1 MALRLYSTLSRSLEE
16 FRPLDE
22 GKVRMYTC
30 GPTVYDRAHIGNFRT
45 FVFEDVLRRYLT
57 WKGYDV
63 TQVRNLTDVD
73 DRTIGGALK
82 AGVSLREF
90 TQPFAAAF
98 FEDSDR
104 LGMER
109 AEHYPLATDHLPEMV
124 ELVQK
129 LIDRELAYLA
139 DGSVYFD
146 ISKFPSYGQLARLDT
161 SGLREGERASGD
173 DAYEKENARDFVL
186 WKGGERPEEGDVAV
200 WDSPWG
206 PGRPGWHLEC
216 SALASS
222 FLGQPFD
229 IHSGGVDLIFPHH
242 TNEIAQAE
250 GATGKPF
257 ARYWIHANHML
268 IEGRKMSK
276 SEGNFFTVADM
287 LEKGFRPSTLRR
299 LLTSGQYRVEF
310 NFTLDGMD
318 DAARSVERLMEL
330 RRRLAASRTDATDAP
345 ATRLNQMAEKML
357 SNFEAA
363 MDDDVNVSEA
373 WSALFVFAREVNI
386 ELDSTGSRAP
396 TADVEAAL
404 AAVASIDR
412 VLGVLA
418 LADLEGREVSEEQ
431 RAWIEAQLVARAK
444 ARKTGDYA
452 KADAIRDELAAAG
465 VEVDDTSAGSRWRLV
480 ERG

>member
-22 GKVRMYTC
+22 GKVRMYNC

-45 FVFEDVLRRYLT
+45 FVFEDVLRRYLK

-63 TQVRNLTDVD
+63 IQVRNLTDVD

-229 IHSGGVDLIFPHH
+229 IHTGGVDLIFPHH

-250 GATGKPF
+250 GATSKPF

-299 LLTSGQYRVEF
+299 LLTSSQYRVEF

-330 RRRLAASRTDATDAP
+330 RRRLAASGTDATGAP
-345 ATRLNQMAEKML
+345 ATRLNQMAERML
-357 SNFEAA
+357 SSFEAA
-363 MDDDVNVSEA
+363 MDDDLNVSEA
-373 WSALFVFAREVNI
+373 WSALFVFAREVNT

-418 LADLEGREVSEEQ
+418 LADLEGREVSDEQ
-431 RAWIEAQLVARAK
+431 RTWIEAQLVARAN

>member
-229 IHSGGVDLIFPHH
+229 IHTGGVDLIFPHH

-250 GATGKPF
+250 GATSKPF

-373 WSALFVFAREVNI
+373 WSALFVFAREVNT

-418 LADLEGREVSEEQ
+418 LADLEGREVSDEQ
-431 RAWIEAQLVARAK
+431 RTWIEAQLVARAN

>member
-22 GKVRMYTC
+22 GKVRMYNC

-45 FVFEDVLRRYLT
+45 FVFEDVLRRYLK

-63 TQVRNLTDVD
+63 IQVRNLTDVD

-250 GATGKPF
+250 GATSKPF

-299 LLTSGQYRVEF
+299 LLTSSQYRVEF

-330 RRRLAASRTDATDAP
+330 RRRLAASGTDATGAP
-345 ATRLNQMAEKML
+345 ATRLNQMAERML
-357 SNFEAA
+357 SSFETA
-363 MDDDVNVSEA
+363 MDDDLNVSEA
-373 WSALFVFAREVNI
+373 WSALFVFAREVNT

-418 LADLEGREVSEEQ
+418 LADLEGREVSDEQ
-431 RAWIEAQLVARAK
+431 RTWIEAQLVARAN

>member
-216 SALASS
+216 SALASA

-229 IHSGGVDLIFPHH
+229 IHTGGVDLIFPHH

-373 WSALFVFAREVNI
+373 WSALFVFAREVNT

-431 RAWIEAQLVARAK
+431 RTWIEAQLVARAN

>member
-22 GKVRMYTC
+22 GKVRMYNC

-45 FVFEDVLRRYLT
+45 FVFEDVLRRYLK

-63 TQVRNLTDVD
+63 IQVRNLTDVD

-109 AEHYPLATDHLPEMV
+109 VEHYPLATDHLPEMV

-146 ISKFPSYGQLARLDT
+146 ISKFPTYGQLARLDT

-186 WKGGERPEEGDVAV
+186 WKGGHRPEEGDVAV

-229 IHSGGVDLIFPHH
+229 IHTGGVDLIFPHH

-287 LEKGFRPSTLRR
+287 LEKGYRPSTLRR

-330 RRRLAASRTDATDAP
+330 RRRLAASGTNATDAP

-363 MDDDVNVSEA
+363 MDDDVNASEA
-373 WSALFVFAREVNI
+373 WSALFVFAREVNT

-404 AAVASIDR
+404 GAVASIDR

-431 RAWIEAQLVARAK
+431 RAWIEAQLVARAN

>member
-1 MALRLYSTLSRSLEE
+1 M
-16 FRPLDE
+16 
-22 GKVRMYTC
+22 
-30 GPTVYDRAHIGNFRT
+30 
-45 FVFEDVLRRYLT
+45 
-57 WKGYDV
+57 
-63 TQVRNLTDVD
+63 
-73 DRTIGGALK
+73 
-82 AGVSLREF
+82 
-90 TQPFAAAF
+90 
-98 FEDSDR
+98 
-104 LGMER
+104 
-109 AEHYPLATDHLPEMV
+109 
-124 ELVQK
+124 
-129 LIDRELAYLA
+129 
-139 DGSVYFD
+139 
-146 ISKFPSYGQLARLDT
+146 
-161 SGLREGERASGD
+161 REGERASGD

-373 WSALFVFAREVNI
+373 WSALFVFAREVNT
-386 ELDSTGSRAP
+386 ELDSSGSRAP